1 VGTTVNRG
9 SEWRRW
15 EPHIH
20 APGTVLNNQFGGS
33 NAWTNYLTALETAT
47 PKIEAIAVTDYYI
60 TDTYEEV
67 LRQRLARRLPD
78 VQLIFPNIE
87 VRLDVAARSGFVNLH
102 LLVSPEAPDHLVEV
116 RRILTR
122 LQFNAHSDRFDCT
135 REELIRLGKRADPT
149 ITDDQSALAHGAT
162 QFKVNFA
169 QLREVFSESDWAKK
183 NILIAVAGGA
193 DDGTSGMRQ
202 AADATLRQEIERFSH
217 IIFASSQA
225 QREFWLGQRSVTV
238 DELRARYNGCK
249 PCLHGSDAH
258 DQLATGQPVGD
269 RFSWIKGALTF
280 DALRQACID
289 PGGRAYVGAEPPH
302 RAMPSQVI
310 SQVEISDAPWAVTPT
325 IPLNP
330 GLVAIVGARGSGKT
344 ALTDVIAAG
353 SDAIVWPASNA
364 DENISPSFLVRAR
377 TLISNAK
384 VTLTWGG
391 GNTITRSLD
400 GHDANGPLAYPR
412 ARYLSQQFVEELC
425 SSNGASEGLVQEIE
439 RVIFEA
445 HPEEQREGAT
455 NFAELLESRITR
467 FQQSRQ
473 REAEA
478 IASISDRIAE
488 ELEKE
493 GFVAAL
499 KQQTAQKRSLIAGY
513 NADLAKLVIKGTEA
527 QVNRHVELSQA
538 AQRLNGGLQGF
549 SNQRRIF
556 LTLQDEVSNMRA
568 TKAPEMLREVQA
580 RFPGSGLN
588 AAQWDEFLL
597 VYKGDVDKALSG
609 YIVWVDQEIAKI
621 NGVPPPLGDP
631 NVPLIADGEDLATVE
646 LATIKAEMARL
657 EQFISADTIIRNQY
671 TLLSSRIAQ
680 ENNALKTLEMR
691 LTDAQG
697 AAARRKALQIE
708 REASYG
714 RVFDAIISEQNVLV
728 TLYAP
733 LMARLANS
741 PGTLRKLRFSVS
753 RVVDANAWADLAE
766 NELIDCRKSGPF
778 YGRGSLTARANSEL
792 KPTWETGSAI
802 EIQSAMANFIG
813 KYWKD
818 LLKHAPYVPTQ
829 KMEFRTWL
837 KQFAQWLFST
847 DHITVRYEIS
857 YDGVDIRKLSPGT
870 RGIVLLLLY
879 LALDDADDR
888 PLIIDQP
895 EENLDPKSVFDELVS
910 LFITAKAKRQVIM
923 VTHNANLVI
932 NTDADQIIIAS
943 AGSHPTGGLPPI
955 TYVASGLEDANIRKA
970 VCDIL
975 EGGEQ
980 AFRERARRLR
990 VRLDR

>member
-1 VGTTVNRG
+1 MGTTVNRG
-9 SEWRRW
+9 SGWRRW

-20 APGTVLNNQFGGS
+20 APGTVLNNQFGGGD
-33 NAWTNYLTALETAT
+33 AWTNYLTALESVT
-47 PKIEAIAVTDYYI
+47 PKIEAIGVTDYYV

-67 LRQRLARRLPD
+67 LRQRTPGRLPD
-78 VQLIFPNIE
+78 IRLIFPNIE

-102 LLVSPEAPDHLVEV
+102 LLVSPEDADHLVQV
-116 RRILTR
+116 RRILSR
-122 LQFNAHSDRFDCT
+122 LQFNAHGDRFDCT

-149 ITDDQSALAHGAT
+149 ITDNRAALGYGAT

-169 QLREVFSESDWAKK
+169 QLREVFGESDWAKK

-202 AADATLRQEIERFSH
+202 AADTTLRQEIEKFSH

-238 DELRARYNGCK
+238 EELRARYNGCK

-258 DQLATGQPVGD
+258 DHMATGQPVDD
-269 RFSWIKGALTF
+269 RFTWIKGALTF

-289 PGGRAYVGAEPPH
+289 PGDRAYVGAEPPR

-310 SQVEISDAPWAVTPT
+310 SEVEITQASWAVTPRL
-325 IPLNP
+325 PLNS
-330 GLVAIVGARGSGKT
+330 GLVAIIGARGSGKT

-353 SDAIVWPASNA
+353 SDAITSAAWNA
-364 DENISPSFLVRAR
+364 DENISPSFLARAR
-377 TLISNAK
+377 TLIGNAK
-384 VTLTWGG
+384 VTLRWGG
-391 GNTITRSLD
+391 GNTVMRALD
-400 GHDANGPLAYPR
+400 GHDAGGSLAYPR

-425 SSNGASEGLVQEIE
+425 SSTGASEGLIQEIE

-445 HPEEQREGAT
+445 HPEDQRDGAT
-455 NFAELLESRITR
+455 NFSDLLGSRITR

-478 IASISDRIAE
+478 IALISERIAE

-493 GFVAAL
+493 GFVGPL
-499 KQQTAQKRSLIAGY
+499 TNQVAQKQSLIAGY
-513 NADLAKLVIKGTEA
+513 NADLAKLVVKGTEA
-527 QVNRHVELSQA
+527 QAKRHAQLSQT
-538 AQRLNGGLQGF
+538 AQALNARIQGLAQ
-549 SNQRRIF
+549 QRRTF
-556 LTLQDEVSNMRA
+556 LTMQDEVKNMRA
-568 TKAPEMLREVQA
+568 TKAPEMLRELQA
-580 RFPGSGLN
+580 RHPGSGLN
-588 AAQWDEFLL
+588 AAQWDHFLL
-597 VYKGDVDKALSG
+597 VYKGDVDQALSG
-609 YIVWVDQEIAKI
+609 YIAWADQEIANI
-621 NGVPPPLGDP
+621 NGVSPPPGDS
-631 NVPLIADGEDLATVE
+631 NVPLIPDGEDLSTVK
-646 LATIKAEMARL
+646 LAVIKAEMLRL
-657 EQFISADTIIRNQY
+657 EGFISADTIIRKQY
-671 TLLSSRIAQ
+671 AALSSRIAQ
-680 ENNALKTLEMR
+680 ENTALKALETR

-697 AAARRKALQIE
+697 AAARRKALQNE
-708 REASYG
+708 REAAYG
-714 RVFDAIISEQNVLV
+714 RVFGAIISEQDQLV
-728 TLYAP
+728 DLYRP

-741 PGTLRKLRFSVS
+741 SGTLRKLSFSVS
-753 RVVDANAWADLAE
+753 RVADADTWARLAE
-766 NELIDCRKSGPF
+766 DQLIDCRKSGPF
-778 YGRGSLTARANSEL
+778 YGRGSLATRVNSEL
-792 KPTWETGSAI
+792 KPAWETGSAV
-802 EIQSAMANFIG
+802 EIQTAMAEFIA

-818 LLKHAPYVPTQ
+818 LLNHAPFVPTQ
-829 KMEFRTWL
+829 KQEFRTWL

-847 DHITVRYEIS
+847 DHIIVRYEMS

-910 LFITAKAKRQVIM
+910 LFIAAKAKRQVII

-943 AGSHPTGGLPPI
+943 AGSHPAGGLPPI
-955 TYVASGLEDANIRKA
+955 SYVAGGLEEADIRNA

-975 EGGEQ
+975 EGGEN

-990 VRLDR
+990 VRLNR